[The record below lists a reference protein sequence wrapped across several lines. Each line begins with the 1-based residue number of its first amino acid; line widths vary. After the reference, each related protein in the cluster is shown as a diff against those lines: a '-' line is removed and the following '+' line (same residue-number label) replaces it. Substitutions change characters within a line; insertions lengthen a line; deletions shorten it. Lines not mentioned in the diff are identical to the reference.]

1 MSKEKELLGNDK
13 IKEEGKVGEVNTPA
27 KTLIDEMDVHDEDH
41 AHEPISDLSQLS
53 KEELLKLLESV
64 KLDENLNKASA
75 MLKQIKYHY
84 DHLLEAEKSEALSK
98 FLANGGEEAD
108 FDYRRDNLSLK
119 FEKQYDQLRHKLSEH
134 FLNLEKDKEKNLIKK
149 NELLDK
155 LRALI
160 SAEETQTSIT
170 SLKDIQE
177 EWRKVGPVPA
187 AYTQEIWANYN
198 ALVERFYNNRSIYF
212 ELKEL
217 DRKKNLE
224 AKVEICEKAESLADS
239 GQPVNVLIR
248 ELKVLHEE
256 FRNIGPVPKED
267 QEVLWNR
274 FKAASDKIYEKRS
287 EYYKEL
293 RDRQEQNLEAKAKL
307 AEAIAEFAQFQTNR
321 IEEWKQKTA
330 ELLELQEKWK
340 QAGGVPQEKGKE
352 VSKKFWSACKAFF
365 HNKEVF
371 FKQLEV
377 EKEENLKKKIAL
389 CERAEALKDQTDLS
403 GTAAELKSLQ
413 KEWEAIGPVPI
424 KEKEPIFKRFKAAC
438 DHFFNKKR
446 EIQAEHEKEF
456 KENLE
461 KKNALIQKLE
471 ELNSGKNANPDELKV
486 IQEEWKKIGFVPKS
500 EMKDVNARYQRAV
513 DNFLGHL
520 EGDKSEVD
528 KLKLSLQ
535 INALKTNPDGGKK
548 LYQKEKEIH
557 RKISVLK
564 QEIDRL
570 KTNLE
575 FFAKSA
581 AADKLKQEFYSK
593 IETAQNEIDELG
605 EQLRMIKDAENEK

>member
-13 IKEEGKVGEVNTPA
+13 IKAGEKVEEVGTPV
-27 KTLIDEMDVHDEDH
+27 KSMIDEMDVHDEEH
-41 AHEPISDLSQLS
+41 GHEHISDLSQLS
-53 KEELLKLLESV
+53 KEDLLKMLESM
-64 KLDENLNKASA
+64 KLDENLSKASA

-84 DHLLEAEKSEALSK
+84 DHLLEVEKNDALSK
-98 FLANGGEEAD
+98 FLANGGEETD
-108 FDYRRDNLSLK
+108 FDYRRDNVSLK
-119 FEKQYDQLRHKLSEH
+119 FDKQYDQLRHKLSEH
-134 FLNLEKDKEKNLIKK
+134 FLNLEKDKEKNLTKK

-170 SLKDIQE
+170 SLKEIQE
-177 EWRKVGPVPA
+177 EWRKIGPVPA
-187 AYTQEIWANYN
+187 AHTQEIWANYN

-224 AKVEICEKAESLADS
+224 AKIEICEKAEGLAES
-239 GQPVNVLIR
+239 GQTVNALIR

-274 FKAASDKIYEKRS
+274 FKVASDKIYEKRG

-293 RDRQEQNLEAKAKL
+293 RERQEQNLEVKIKL
-307 AEAIAEFAQFQTNR
+307 AEAIAGFAQFQTSR

-340 QAGGVPQEKGKE
+340 QAGGVPQDKGKE
-352 VSKKFWSACKAFF
+352 ISKKFWSACKSFF

-371 FKQLEV
+371 FKHLEV

-389 CERAEALKDQTDLS
+389 CERAEVLKDQTDSS
-403 GTAAELKSLQ
+403 GTATELKNLQ

-424 KEKEPIFKRFKAAC
+424 KEKEPIFRRFKAAC

-446 EIQAEHEKEF
+446 ELQAEHEKEF
-456 KENLE
+456 KDNLE
-461 KKNALIQKLE
+461 KKNALIQRLE
-471 ELNSGKNANPDELKV
+471 NLNSEKDSNPDDLKI
-486 IQEEWKKIGFVPKS
+486 IQDEWKKIGFVPKT
-500 EMKDVNARYQRAV
+500 EMKDINARYQRAV

-535 INALKTNPDGGKK
+535 INALKTNPEGGKK

-570 KTNLE
+570 NTNLE

-581 AADKLKQEFYSK
+581 AADKLKKEFYSK
-593 IETAQNEIDELG
+593 IEVAQNEIDELKS
-605 EQLRMIKDAENEK
+605 QLKMIKDAENEK

>member
-13 IKEEGKVGEVNTPA
+13 IKEGGKVEEVATPV
-27 KTLIDEMDVHDEDH
+27 KSMIDEMDVHDEEH
-41 AHEPISDLSQLS
+41 AHEHISDLSQLS
-53 KEELLKLLESV
+53 KEDLLKMLESM
-64 KLDENLNKASA
+64 KLDENLSKASS

-84 DHLLEAEKSEALSK
+84 DHLLEVEKNEALNK
-98 FLANGGEEAD
+98 FLANGGEETD
-108 FDYRRDNLSLK
+108 FDYRRDNVSLK
-119 FEKQYDQLRHKLSEH
+119 FDKQYDQLRHKLSEH
-134 FLNLEKDKEKNLIKK
+134 FLNLEKDKEKNLMKK

-155 LRALI
+155 LRTLI

-170 SLKDIQE
+170 SLKEIQE
-177 EWRKVGPVPA
+177 EWRKIGSVPA
-187 AYTQEIWANYN
+187 AHTQEIWANYN

-224 AKVEICEKAESLADS
+224 AKIEICEKAEGLAES
-239 GQPVNVLIR
+239 GQTVNALIR

-274 FKAASDKIYEKRS
+274 FKVASDKIYEKRG

-293 RDRQEQNLEAKAKL
+293 RERQEQNLEVKIKL
-307 AEAIAEFAQFQTNR
+307 AEAIAGFAQFQTSR

-340 QAGGVPQEKGKE
+340 QAGGVPQDKGKE
-352 VSKKFWSACKAFF
+352 ISKKFWSACKSFF

-371 FKQLEV
+371 FKHLEV

-389 CERAEALKDQTDLS
+389 CERAEVLKDQTDFS
-403 GTAAELKSLQ
+403 GTATELKNLQ

-424 KEKEPIFKRFKAAC
+424 KEKEPVFKRFKAAC

-446 EIQAEHEKEF
+446 ELQAEHEKEF
-456 KENLE
+456 KDNLD

-471 ELNSGKNANPDELKV
+471 NLNSEKDSNPDDLKI
-486 IQEEWKKIGFVPKS
+486 IQDEWKKIGFVPKT
-500 EMKDVNARYQRAV
+500 EMKDINARYQRAV
-513 DNFLGHL
+513 DNFIGHL

-535 INALKTNPDGGKK
+535 INALKTNPEGGKK

-570 KTNLE
+570 NTNLE

-581 AADKLKQEFYSK
+581 AADKLKKEFYSK
-593 IETAQNEIDELG
+593 IEGAQNEIDELKG
-605 EQLRMIKDAENEK
+605 QLKMIKDAENEK

>member
-13 IKEEGKVGEVNTPA
+13 IKEGGKVGEVATPI
-27 KTLIDEMDVHDEDH
+27 KSMIDEMDVHDEEH
-41 AHEPISDLSQLS
+41 AHEHISDLSQLS
-53 KEELLKLLESV
+53 KEDLLKMLEGM
-64 KLDENLNKASA
+64 KLDENLSKASS
-75 MLKQIKYHY
+75 MLKQIKFHY
-84 DHLLEAEKSEALSK
+84 DHLLEVEKNEALSK
-98 FLANGGEEAD
+98 FLANGGEETD
-108 FDYRRDNLSLK
+108 FDYRRDNVSLK
-119 FEKQYDQLRHKLSEH
+119 FDKQYDQLRHKLSEH
-134 FLNLEKDKEKNLIKK
+134 FLNLEKDKEKNLAKK

-160 SAEETQTSIT
+160 TAEETQTSIT
-170 SLKDIQE
+170 SLKEIQE
-177 EWRKVGPVPA
+177 EWRKIGSVPA
-187 AYTQEIWANYN
+187 AHTQEIWANYN

-224 AKVEICEKAESLADS
+224 AKIEICEKAESLAES
-239 GQPVNVLIR
+239 GQTVNALIR

-274 FKAASDKIYEKRS
+274 FKVASDKIYEKRG

-293 RDRQEQNLEAKAKL
+293 RERQEQNLEVKIKL
-307 AEAIAEFAQFQTNR
+307 AEAIAGFTQFQTSR

-340 QAGGVPQEKGKE
+340 QAGGVPQDKGKE
-352 VSKKFWSACKAFF
+352 ISKRFWSACKSFF

-371 FKQLEV
+371 FKHLEV
-377 EKEENLKKKIAL
+377 EKEENLKKKISL
-389 CERAEALKDQTDLS
+389 CERAEVLKDQTDFS
-403 GTAAELKSLQ
+403 GTATELKNLQ

-446 EIQAEHEKEF
+446 ELQAEHEKEF
-456 KENLE
+456 KDNLE
-461 KKNALIQKLE
+461 KKNALILKLE
-471 ELNSGKNANPDELKV
+471 GLNSDNNSNPDDLKI
-486 IQEEWKKIGFVPKS
+486 IQDEWKKIGFVPKT
-500 EMKDVNARYQRAV
+500 EMKDINARYQRAV

-535 INALKTNPDGGKK
+535 INALKTNPEGGKK

-570 KTNLE
+570 NTNLE

-581 AADKLKQEFYSK
+581 AADKLKKEFYSK
-593 IETAQNEIDELG
+593 IEAAQSEIDELKS
-605 EQLRMIKDAENEK
+605 QLKMIKDAENEK

>member
-13 IKEEGKVGEVNTPA
+13 IKAGEKVEEVGTPV
-27 KTLIDEMDVHDEDH
+27 KSMIDEMDVHDEEH
-41 AHEPISDLSQLS
+41 GHEHISDLSQLS
-53 KEELLKLLESV
+53 KEDLLKMLESM
-64 KLDENLNKASA
+64 KLDENLSKASA

-84 DHLLEAEKSEALSK
+84 DHLLEVEKNDALSK
-98 FLANGGEEAD
+98 FLANGGEETD
-108 FDYRRDNLSLK
+108 FDYRRDNVSLK
-119 FEKQYDQLRHKLSEH
+119 FDKQYDQLRNKLSEH
-134 FLNLEKDKEKNLIKK
+134 FLNLEKDKEKNLTKK

-170 SLKDIQE
+170 SLKEIQE
-177 EWRKVGPVPA
+177 EWRKIGPVPA
-187 AYTQEIWANYN
+187 AHTQEIWANYN

-224 AKVEICEKAESLADS
+224 AKIEICEKAEGLAES
-239 GQPVNVLIR
+239 GQTVNALIR
-248 ELKVLHEE
+248 ELKALHEE

-274 FKAASDKIYEKRS
+274 FKIASDKIYEKRG

-293 RDRQEQNLEAKAKL
+293 RERQEQNLEVKIKL
-307 AEAIAEFAQFQTNR
+307 AEAIAGFAQFQTSR

-340 QAGGVPQEKGKE
+340 QAGGVPQDKGKE
-352 VSKKFWSACKAFF
+352 ISKKFWSACKSFF

-371 FKQLEV
+371 FKHLEV

-389 CERAEALKDQTDLS
+389 CERAEVLKDQTDSS
-403 GTAAELKSLQ
+403 GTATELKNLQ

-424 KEKEPIFKRFKAAC
+424 KEKEPIFRRFKAAC

-446 EIQAEHEKEF
+446 ELQAEHEKEF
-456 KENLE
+456 KDNLE
-461 KKNALIQKLE
+461 KKNALIQRLE
-471 ELNSGKNANPDELKV
+471 NLNSEKDSNPDDLKI
-486 IQEEWKKIGFVPKS
+486 IQDEWKKIGFVPKT
-500 EMKDVNARYQRAV
+500 EMKDINARYQRAV

-535 INALKTNPDGGKK
+535 INALKTNPEGGKK

-570 KTNLE
+570 NTNLE

-581 AADKLKQEFYSK
+581 AADKLKKEFYSK
-593 IETAQNEIDELG
+593 IEVAKNEIDELK
-605 EQLRMIKDAENEK
+605 EQLKMIKDAENEK